1 MNHEQPSLDMSKR
14 PSHQLK
20 QLMSRDP
27 SITHIVSP
35 LMNTGEI
42 DNVHINNSMIRNQ
55 YVRGQASPQIQDQH
69 SRQYDSLMMYRRNSS
84 KPNMTGKTNAEN
96 KRFMQLAAGTI
107 AHLNQHRPSKESD
120 LRTADEQTFYMTHV

>member
-1 MNHEQPSLDMSKR
+1 MSKR

-42 DNVHINNSMIRNQ
+42 DNVHINSSMIRNQ
-55 YVRGQASPQIQDQH
+55 YVRGQASP
-69 SRQYDSLMMYRRNSS
+69 
-84 KPNMTGKTNAEN
+84 
-96 KRFMQLAAGTI
+96 
-107 AHLNQHRPSKESD
+107 
-120 LRTADEQTFYMTHV
+120 